1 MLKKRVLITIC
12 ITMIAVF
19 GTGGPIYA
27 EPGNSE
33 TAAAEESTEAAASAG
48 TVSEDDIDI
57 EVAASPEEAS
67 KAVPAAEN
75 DKFLKVDLSNGQVR
89 NVHGEPVPKEFQDI
103 YGKTYDQ
110 SGLKG
115 KSKSKK
121 REKIKEMTDDT
132 ELSTQIGRASCRER
146 V

>member
-1 MLKKRVLITIC
+1 M
-12 ITMIAVF
+12 
-19 GTGGPIYA
+19 
-27 EPGNSE
+27 
-33 TAAAEESTEAAASAG
+33 
-48 TVSEDDIDI
+48 
-57 EVAASPEEAS
+57 
-67 KAVPAAEN
+67 
-75 DKFLKVDLSNGQVR
+75 KVDLSNGQVR

-132 ELSTQIGRASCRER
+132 ELYSIENINGNTVELQSRFATCRLLVKGVNGLNTFGADSGTQLNGLTILKYETEEQTADAYEELCDAYGRENVMIDLPFRIEGDSTGKCI
-146 V
+146 